1 MHTHN
6 QAQRT
11 KLGYQAGIISLLV
24 NTVLFVFKYWAGIV
38 SSSIAL
44 IADAWHTLSD
54 SLTSLIVII
63 GVKLSSIKADGRHPY
78 GYGRWEQ
85 ITAIFIAVIL
95 AIVAYEFGRESIEK
109 LRTGESANF
118 GLLSIIVTA
127 ASILVK
133 EGLAQYTFYLAK
145 KTGNTSIKAD
155 AWHHRS
161 DALSSLIV
169 LTGIFLRDYF
179 WWIDGVLGLII
190 SALLFYVVFTI
201 MREAI
206 NKLLG
211 VEPDPELI
219 EKVNAVICKCAGFD
233 VKAHHFHLHNYGDHN
248 ELTFHIMLE
257 ETMIIKEAHE
267 LVDRIEG
274 EIREKLNIEAT
285 IHIDPRESANKN
297 CK

>member
-11 KLGYQAGIISLLV
+11 KLGYRAGIVSLLV

-38 SSSIAL
+38 SGSVAL

-54 SLTSLIVII
+54 SLTSVIVIV
-63 GVKLSSIKADGRHPY
+63 GVKLSSKKADGKHPY

-85 ITAIFIAVIL
+85 IAAIFIAVIL
-95 AIVAYEFGRESIEK
+95 AIVAYEFGRESIERLK
-109 LRTGESANF
+109 AGETANF
-118 GLLSIIVTA
+118 GLIAIIVTA

-133 EGLAQYTFYLAK
+133 EGLAQYTLYLAR

-161 DALSSLIV
+161 DALSSVIV
-169 LTGIFLRDYF
+169 LAGIFLRDYF

-190 SALLFYVVFTI
+190 SALLFYAVFSI
-201 MREAI
+201 MRESI

-211 VEPDPELI
+211 VEPDQEMI
-219 EKVNAVICKCAGFD
+219 EKVKAVTCSCAGFD
-233 VKAHHFHLHNYGDHN
+233 VEAHHFHLHNYGDHN
-248 ELTFHIMLE
+248 ELTFHIVLE
-257 ETMIIKEAHE
+257 ETMNIKEAHD
-267 LVDRIEG
+267 LADRIEG
-274 EIREKLNIEAT
+274 KIREKLEIEAT

-297 CK
+297 SK